1 MPMVSIIIAYRYK
14 GFHLIKKISDFFKR
28 MDWIDWLLAVGFIGA
43 FTWLGVSIIDYPYW
57 LAFPVFAIVLI
68 VLAKNRRDRVRDE
81 DSPEKS

>member
-1 MPMVSIIIAYRYK
+1 M
-14 GFHLIKKISDFFKR
+14 FKKISDFFKR

-43 FTWLGVSIIDYPYW
+43 FTWVGVSIIDYPYW

-81 DSPEKS
+81 DSSEKS